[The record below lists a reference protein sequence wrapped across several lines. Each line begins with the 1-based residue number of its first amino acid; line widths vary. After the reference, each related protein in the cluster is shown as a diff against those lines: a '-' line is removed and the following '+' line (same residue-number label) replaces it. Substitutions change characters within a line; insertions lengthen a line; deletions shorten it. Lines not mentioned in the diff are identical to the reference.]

1 MRETLES
8 LTTEIID
15 LWHKHLEAKF
25 PDALYGRDVNGIA
38 FVLLDADIAGC
49 IATFVDE
56 GNLNLFQTAT
66 LGLCYHSASFMLPI
80 LNEEGTEYF
89 WRLER
94 LAELVLKAV
103 AQKNHAEHLKN

>member
-1 MRETLES
+1 MKETIKS
-8 LTTEIID
+8 LTKDINE
-15 LWHKHLEAKF
+15 LWKEHLEAKF
-25 PDALYGRDVNGIA
+25 PEELSGKDINGID
-38 FVLLDADIAGC
+38 FVMLDADIAGC
-49 IATFVDE
+49 VSTFVDN

-66 LGLCYHSASFMLPI
+66 LGLCYHGASFMLPI
-80 LNEEGTEYF
+80 LNDEETEYF